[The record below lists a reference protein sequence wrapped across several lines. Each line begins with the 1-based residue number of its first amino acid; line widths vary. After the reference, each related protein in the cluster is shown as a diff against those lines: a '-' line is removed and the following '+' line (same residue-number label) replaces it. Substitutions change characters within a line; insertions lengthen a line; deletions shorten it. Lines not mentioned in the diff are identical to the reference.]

1 MGKFTKKPVTIEAI
15 QWKQTNVQEIENFAG
30 DAAKFETKVSDN
42 DAGSSSSCTVLTIH
56 TLEGDMRA
64 DFGDYIIKGV
74 KGEFYPCKPDIFEQT
89 FMKAEDEVKGMT
101 FGAAIDALKQGKFV
115 ARKGWNGKGM
125 YLWLMPATSVK
136 AEWCKE
142 PHLKALAEQ
151 NGGAIDALGSIRMLT
166 ADKKILTG
174 WLASQTDILSEDWV
188 IVNPTE

>member
-1 MGKFTKKPVTIEAI
+1 MAKFTKKPVTIEAI

-30 DAAKFETKVSDN
+30 DAAKFETKVNDN
-42 DAGSSSSCTVLTIH
+42 GTGSSSSCTVLTIH

-74 KGEFYPCKPDIFEQT
+74 KGEFYPCKPDIFEQIYT
-89 FMKAEDEVKGMT
+89 PASDNAEGMT
-101 FGAAIDALKQGKFV
+101 FGAAIEALKQGKFV

-142 PHLKALAEQ
+142 PHLKALAER

-174 WLASQTDILSEDWV
+174 WLASQTDMLSEDWV
-188 IVNPTE
+188 IVKPSE

>member
-1 MGKFTKKPVTIEAI
+1 MAKFTKKPVTVEAI
-15 QWKQTNVQEIENFAG
+15 QWTQTNVQEIENFAG

-42 DAGSSSSCTVLTIH
+42 GTGSSSSCTVLTIH

-89 FMKAEDEVKGMT
+89 YMKPDDEVKGMT

-174 WLASQTDILSEDWV
+174 WLASQTDMLSEDWV
-188 IVNPTE
+188 IVHPTE